1 MFLDI
6 PFTFNRLPYN
16 VKQDRGVQSMV
27 FEAVF
32 NFDRFFE
39 KYGRFPHTAVPEDDY
54 DMIVLV
60 RSITLN
66 LIEKTALL
74 CGLSS
79 G

>member
-1 MFLDI
+1 
-6 PFTFNRLPYN
+6 
-16 VKQDRGVQSMV
+16 MV

-39 KYGRFPHTAVPEDDY
+39 KYGRFPHTAVPEDDH